1 MNVFRHT
8 VHIVDDDDAVRVS
21 LLRSLVAAGYSACGY
36 SSATDFLRAAELDSG
51 GCIILDVR
59 MPGLDGLELQDVLAR
74 RGITLPII
82 FLTGH
87 GDIAMSVRAIKAGA
101 EDFLT
106 KPVDRDALLSAVQRA
121 IEWERSSRDQSAQVQ
136 ALKALFSS
144 LTRREQQ
151 VFWQVTAG
159 KLNKQVGTELGIA
172 ERTVKLYRH
181 SAMVKL
187 QATSLAQLVRI
198 ADLLRSQGSRAGKP
212 MVSGSS
218 LALDGRSLRGGD
230 LRPSVS

>member
-1 MNVFRHT
+1 MNVFPHT
-8 VHIVDDDDAVRVS
+8 VHIVDDDDAVRIS

-36 SSATDFLRAAELDSG
+36 SSATDFLQAAELDAG

-59 MPGLDGLELQDVLAR
+59 MPGLDGLELQDVLAG
-74 RGITLPII
+74 RGIMLPII

-121 IEWERSSRDQSAQVQ
+121 IEWERSSRDQSARVQ

-151 VFWQVTAG
+151 VFWQVAAG
-159 KLNKQVGTELGIA
+159 KLNKQVGAELGIA

-181 SAMVKL
+181 NAMVKL
-187 QATSLAQLVRI
+187 QATSLAQLVRM
-198 ADLLRSQGSRAGKP
+198 ADLLRSQGSPAGKP
-212 MVSGSS
+212 MVSAAAS
-218 LALDGRSLRGGD
+218 R
-230 LRPSVS
+230 